1 MTRGRPANPR
11 LSRDAILTEALSLI
25 RDPVQP
31 FTIRTLA
38 KRMSV
43 TPMAI
48 LHHFGSHDSLIHA
61 MADAIL
67 AEIPGA
73 SPKTLLAAYAKA
85 AHRHPALILALF
97 RIPGPLPLQA
107 RLLTERLEIM
117 LENEGRSP
125 DEARLHRDI
134 LIDWVHG
141 MALAQAPDDPAP
153 ALNALLDALTPGCN
167 APR

>member
-11 LSRDAILTEALSLI
+11 LSRDAILEQALSLI
-25 RDPVQP
+25 RDPAQP

-48 LHHFGSHDSLIHA
+48 LHHFGSHDALIHA

-67 AEIPGA
+67 ADIPDA
-73 SPKTLLAAYAKA
+73 SPETLLAAYAEA
-85 AHRHPALILALF
+85 ARRHPALILALF
-97 RIPGPLPLQA
+97 RIPGPLPKQA
-107 RLLTERLEIM
+107 RRLTDRLEI
-117 LENEGRSP
+117 LFQNKGLP
-125 DEARLHRDI
+125 QDQARLHRDI

-141 MALAQAPDDPAP
+141 MALAQAPDDPAH
-153 ALNALLDALTPGCN
+153 ALAALLNALTPGRN

>member
-11 LSRDAILTEALSLI
+11 LSRDAILTQALSLI
-25 RDPVQP
+25 RDPAHP

-48 LHHFGSHDSLIHA
+48 LHHFGSHDALIHA

-67 AEIPGA
+67 ADIPDA
-73 SPKTLLAAYAKA
+73 SPETLLAAYAEA
-85 AHRHPALILALF
+85 ARRHPALILALF
-97 RIPGPLPLQA
+97 RIPGPLPKQA
-107 RLLTERLEIM
+107 RRLTERLEILM
-117 LENEGRSP
+117 QNKGLMQ
-125 DEARLHRDI
+125 DQARLHRDI

-153 ALNALLDALTPGCN
+153 ALAALLNALTPGCN
-167 APR
+167 VHP